1 MISDIKYS
9 PCGNLLAISSLD
21 GFLDI
26 YDCSSFIKQF
36 SIKSQGNFIIHFD
49 WSTDSKYISTNS
61 DSGHLMYHNLEKGSK
76 ITNSD
81 VLKTLNWST
90 NTRVYSWEAQSIW
103 NANDNNT
110 IPKSIDLY
118 RKEIKG
124 DNIMSVGYSDGS
136 SKLFK

>member
-36 SIKSQGNFIIHFD
+36 SIKSQGNFIQYFD

-81 VLKTLNWST
+81 ILKTLNWAT

-103 NANDNNT
+103 NTNDNNI

-118 RKEIKG
+118 CKEIKG